1 MDNIFNVDNLSAD
14 NITWKISIIYSK
26 LLTLSTCNV
35 PDMR

>member
-26 LLTLSTCNV
+26 LVTLYCA
-35 PDMR
+35 